1 MNCEE
6 ARQNAAAYALGALTE
21 AEQAEFERHIAEC
34 GEEHDISPF
43 IEAAGR
49 LAESAPEIEP
59 PAGLRERIL
68 AAAEAEKDDKA
79 AAAAHGAAPGG
90 LHGPGWTPATAA
102 SAGRPAARR
111 LRLGAPVYALA
122 ASIIV
127 VLAALL
133 AWNVALQMR
142 NDGPVQLRHFYSE
155 GDGDWLRVEAGL
167 GEPGMTLAVGG
178 LDHLEAAGIY
188 QFWAI
193 RGDEWLHVG
202 DFNTSPEGRW
212 AGDFDFALEAGDSI
226 AITIGPAPDDGW
238 PTTDPEIQTRI

>member
-21 AEQAEFERHIAEC
+21 AEQVEFERHIAEC
-34 GEEHDISPF
+34 GEEHDISPL

-59 PAGLRERIL
+59 PPHLRARIL
-68 AAAEAEKDDKA
+68 AAAEAVTE
-79 AAAAHGAAPGG
+79 GE
-90 LHGPGWTPATAA
+90 TATAA
-102 SAGRPAARR
+102 HAVAPRR
-111 LRLGAPVYALA
+111 LRLGAPTYALA
-122 ASIIV
+122 ASLIV
-127 VLAALL
+127 ILAALI
-133 AWNVALQMR
+133 AWNVVLQMR
-142 NDGPVQLRHFYSE
+142 GDGPVHLRHFYRE

-178 LDHLEAAGIY
+178 LDHLEAAGTY

-193 RGDEWLHVG
+193 RGDEWLLIG